1 MNHIE
6 TSEDTLEAAKANFK
20 AAMVEAGIEPLK
32 ELPKVEVIASEINDE
47 VVEHEAVEHEAV
59 GALPDEVVYDI
70 SKKIR
75 DVVENPTE
83 IRNQGKMQA
92 PNSGKKFVEEIYD
105 GQGHHTTKTTT
116 KGDGWES
123 VEITGDMGGGM
134 DMGDIGP
141 MMAGMIHKSMQNGL
155 HAKRGAMG

>member
-1 MNHIE
+1 
-6 TSEDTLEAAKANFK
+6 
-20 AAMVEAGIEPLK
+20 MVEAGIEPLK
-32 ELPKVEVIASEINDE
+32 ELPKVEVEVIASDNDDK
-47 VVEHEAVEHEAV
+47 VVEHEAV

-123 VEITGDMGGGM
+123 VEITGDMGAGM

-141 MMAGMIHKSMQNGL
+141 MIAGMMHKSMQSGL